1 MAKMSNEVAVSPI
14 VATLVLIVVAVI
26 GAVAVGTIMGTFS
39 SDVSKQASA
48 SQAAS
53 ASQNEIIVAGT
64 FLPIPAEQN
73 IGADFERLNPGTN
86 INVQSGGGDEGILAV
101 GIGIADI
108 GAVCSPSLITTAQ
121 TSNTNNPTYQTLY
134 YTQVGGRGV
143 VFIQDQSGV
152 AVPNNV
158 VAASDIN
165 TLYSNVAADG
175 TEKGIANNFSTTTN
189 VTVEQFPAT
198 RFPNNVVFGWAG
210 LPYNGQ
216 DTIAPNAIV
225 NNLGSDMLTAVKAGS
240 AAHPAFG
247 YIDAG
252 YAFTGGATSNTTA
265 SGIKIVDVATST
277 GTYVPTQTNIRN
289 ALHDWEYG
297 YAQDTTSGPNYPQ
310 NFVTGIYYVT
320 KGSSPSALTG
330 NRVTTAGVSAASSQ
344 ATGFINFAKSPNEAS
359 EWNNN
364 GMYSMYDFM

>member
-1 MAKMSNEVAVSPI
+1 M
-14 VATLVLIVVAVI
+14 
-26 GAVAVGTIMGTFS
+26 
-39 SDVSKQASA
+39 
-48 SQAAS
+48 
-53 ASQNEIIVAGT
+53 
-64 FLPIPAEQN
+64 
-73 IGADFERLNPGTN
+73 
-86 INVQSGGGDEGILAV
+86 
-101 GIGIADI
+101 GIADI
-108 GAVCSPSLITTAQ
+108 GTICSPGMITTDQ
-121 TSNTNNPTYQTLY
+121 TSYPTDLTYQNFY

-158 VAASDIN
+158 VAASDIH

-175 TEKGIANNFSTTTN
+175 TEKGVANNFSTTTN
-189 VTVEQFPAT
+189 VTIEQFPAQ
-198 RFPNNVVFGWAG
+198 RFPNNAVFGWAG
-210 LPYNGQ
+210 LPYSGQ
-216 DTIAPNAIV
+216 NIVAPNAVV
-225 NNLGSDMLTAVKAGS
+225 NNLGPDMIASVQAGTAT
-240 AAHPAFG
+240 HPVFG

-252 YAFTGGATSNTTA
+252 YAFTGGITSNTTVP
-265 SGIKIVDVATST
+265 GIKIVGIAAST

-330 NRVTTAGVSAASSQ
+330 NRVTTVGVSAASSG
-344 ATGFINFAKSPNEAS
+344 ATGFINFAKSTNEAS
-359 EWNNN
+359 VWNNN